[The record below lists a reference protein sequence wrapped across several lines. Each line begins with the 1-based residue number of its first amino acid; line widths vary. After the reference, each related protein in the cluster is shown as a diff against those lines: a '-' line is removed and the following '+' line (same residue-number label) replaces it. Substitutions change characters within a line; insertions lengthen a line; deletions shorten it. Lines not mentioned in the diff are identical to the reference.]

1 MVKPFIEDI
10 PYIAFSSQ
18 MMMRII
24 INIIEKSNNN
34 IIIYSKYTLT
44 YRITICN
51 YTEYQSYIITYE
63 THLQNDTPF
72 YFGWN
77 SVF

>member
-24 INIIEKSNNN
+24 INIIEKINNN
-34 IIIYSKYTLT
+34 IVIYAK
-44 YRITICN
+44 
-51 YTEYQSYIITYE
+51 
-63 THLQNDTPF
+63 
-72 YFGWN
+72 
-77 SVF
+77 